1 MNDALT
7 KFGLEKIYKEKLT
20 GTRYKDWFNLSVK
33 ELLTPEEILN
43 LKNLSEFEFTSYN
56 NLSDYDIEGM
66 LSSLL

>member
-1 MNDALT
+1 M
-7 KFGLEKIYKEKLT
+7 
-20 GTRYKDWFNLSVK
+20 SVK